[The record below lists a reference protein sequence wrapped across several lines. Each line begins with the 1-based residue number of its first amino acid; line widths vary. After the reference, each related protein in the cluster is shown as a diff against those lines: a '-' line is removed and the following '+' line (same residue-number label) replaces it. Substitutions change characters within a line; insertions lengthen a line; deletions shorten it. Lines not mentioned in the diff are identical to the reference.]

1 MSSIRHALA
10 TTVLACAAL
19 TLTACQPDD
28 GTDATGAVT
37 PSATASH
44 AKGDAK
50 GQAKGD
56 AKGKGSG
63 KSACH
68 TLAPGH
74 KYILVESVSGAM
86 NTITAKDAKQN
97 CNPDE
102 GAFYNADG
110 GKEHE
115 YTVAS
120 GSTPIHVLH
129 LKGKGP
135 DKMTAAGGGIEHVRI
150 CANGTAQDTGPSA
163 DTSDCYGEN
172 FYDVAVNSAGKITEM
187 TELYGS

>member
-1 MSSIRHALA
+1 MTSIRHALV

-19 TLTACQPDD
+19 TLTACQPEDTADAD
-28 GTDATGAVT
+28 GTVT

-44 AKGDAK
+44 AAK
-50 GQAKGD
+50 GGAKSD
-56 AKGKGSG
+56 
-63 KSACH
+63 CH

-74 KYILVESVSGAM
+74 KYVQVESVSGAM
-86 NTITAKDAKQN
+86 NTLTVKDATQN

-102 GAFYNADG
+102 GAFYQAN

-120 GSTPIHVLH
+120 DSTPIYVLH
-129 LKGKGP
+129 VKKKGP
-135 DKMTAAGGGIEHVRI
+135 AKMTAANGGIEHVRV
-150 CANGTAQDTGPSA
+150 CANGTAHDTDTASA

-172 FYDVAVNSAGKITEM
+172 FYDVAVNSNGKVTEM